1 MLPAALSPPP
11 LNMHMDEVSERQEG
25 LLLRLPERWF
35 FYILVLRLVLCA
47 MERALTWV
55 CKGCQMS
62 VEETVECTAQTCFSL
77 MYTTSRVQDLEEM
90 LCRTI
95 LGLLFM

>member
-1 MLPAALSPPP
+1 MKYLKDKKGYYSDCQ
-11 LNMHMDEVSERQEG
+11 NVV
-25 LLLRLPERWF
+25 F